1 MNSYLSNYR
10 FGERLFNSIPKS
22 NTSLIV
28 VIPCHNE
35 PDLISSLNALF
46 SCQIPPS
53 IAVEVIVVINA
64 GFDAEEEI
72 KNQNQSTLELAKT
85 WSQENQKENIDYLFY
100 LNNNLPKKLAGVG
113 LARKIGMDEAVDR
126 FNQING
132 EEGVIVCFDADSK
145 CDSNYLSEIYNS
157 FSQNRKAPGASIYYE
172 HPLEGDEFQSHIYD
186 GIIQYELFLR
196 YYRQAFKFTGHPQAF
211 HTVGSSMAVKTWA
224 YQKQSG
230 MNKRKAGEDF
240 YFLQKIIQLGD
251 FMEIN
256 STRVIPSPRTSDR
269 VPFGTGR
276 SMLEYLDGDKME
288 TTYSFHSF
296 QDVKIFIELFLKE
309 YETNKLYD
317 NTFLKSLPL
326 SIQSFLEQ
334 NDFEVR
340 IKDMLEYG
348 TNTSSFSKRFY
359 NWFNAFRVL
368 KFIHFSRDAFYE
380 NESILFGCKSVLSK
394 LNISVDSDTESLAML
409 GKFRLLDKNPA

>member
-1 MNSYLSNYR
+1 MNSYLLNYR
-10 FGERLFNSIPKS
+10 FGERLFNSIPNS
-22 NTSLIV
+22 NTFLIV

-35 PDLISSLNALF
+35 PDLISSLIAL
-46 SCQIPPS
+46 SECEIPVE

-100 LNNNLPKKLAGVG
+100 LNNDLPKKYAGVG

-126 FNQING
+126 FKQINN

-145 CDSNYLSEIYNS
+145 CDSNYLKEIHTS
-157 FSQNRKAPGASIYYE
+157 FSEKINAPGASIYYE
-172 HPLEGDEFQSHIYD
+172 HPLEGEEFKSDIYT

-240 YFLQKIIQLGD
+240 YFLQKIIQLGG

-256 STRVIPSPRTSDR
+256 RTRVIPSPRTSDR

-288 TTYSFHSF
+288 TSYNFKSFR
-296 QDVKIFIELFLKE
+296 DVKIFIELFFKE
-309 YETNKLYD
+309 YETSKLYG
-317 NTFLKSLPL
+317 NAFIESLPL
-326 SIQSFLEQ
+326 SIKSFLEL

-368 KFIHFSRDAFYE
+368 KFVHFSRDQFYE
-380 NESILFGCKSVLSK
+380 NESILVGCNSVLRE
-394 LNISVDSDTESLAML
+394 LNIGKDSDMAALSML
-409 GKFRLLDKNPA
+409 EKIRLLEKNQA